1 MAILRA
7 LFRVITGLISV
18 CFLFLRPRGYLAAEN
33 LFLRKPL
40 AFYRERGIKPRRI
53 APASKRPLILLSKP
67 FGWKAALV
75 IVRSAGFE
83 TIAEPKRGSSD
94 SRRLARLSEGSWDD

>member
-1 MAILRA
+1 MPILNSA
-7 LFRVITGLISV
+7 FQVAADFVSLL
-18 CFLFLRPRGYLAAEN
+18 FLFLRQRGYLAAEN

-53 APASKRPLILLSKP
+53 APASKRALILLSKP

-94 SRRLARLSEGSWDD
+94 SRRLARLSEGSWND